1 MSSWAI
7 SPRTSVRRSATGAA
21 NDVELVFLPAYSSW
35 LNWIEC
41 EFAALRTFAL
51 NGTDHRSHGEQ
62 DDAIAAYIR
71 WRNQHAQPKRDFA
84 VKSKIRL
91 PDYLPSVA

>member
-1 MSSWAI
+1 
-7 SPRTSVRRSATGAA
+7 
-21 NDVELVFLPAYSSW
+21 

-41 EFAALRTFAL
+41 EFAALRYFAL

-62 DDAIAAYIR
+62 DDAIGPYIR
-71 WRNQHAQPKRDFA
+71 WRNQHSQPKRGFA

-91 PDYLPSVA
+91 PDCLPHVA